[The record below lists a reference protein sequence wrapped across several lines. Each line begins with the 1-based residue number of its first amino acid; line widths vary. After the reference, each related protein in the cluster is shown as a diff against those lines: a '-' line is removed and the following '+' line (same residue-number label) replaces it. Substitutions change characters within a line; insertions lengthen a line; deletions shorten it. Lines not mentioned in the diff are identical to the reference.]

1 MAEAILSVIATNASK
16 LSDLAI
22 KNGQMIYVQ
31 DKHKIAFDFDDKRV
45 FYNEIRE
52 LATEAGRK
60 SLLAPVAGAFYF
72 VIDTAMLWTY
82 RDGGWVRITTPPED
96 IVCIGVSLPEI
107 GSAKTLYVNTVQR
120 AISVWDES
128 TGAYVVVADATA
140 EISAEEVSAMFQ

>member
-1 MAEAILSVIATNASK
+1 MAEAILSVIVTNASK

-82 RDGGWVRITTPPED
+82 RDGGWVCITTPPED
-96 IVCIGVSLPEI
+96 IVRIGVSLPET
-107 GSAKTLYVNTVQR
+107 GSAKTLYVNTIQR